1 MQRGK
6 VLNLS
11 RLRFTEVLFK
21 NKLLIISLAVFLAG
35 IIFGIISVGKYK
47 NLTDF
52 SAEFITDFM
61 DLRNTEKFSKI
72 LLSSFFNS
80 VTVLIVFAV
89 FGTSMFGVVTVPFLL
104 SVIGVIYGNITAY
117 LYSEFALKGIA
128 FNAVI
133 FLPSVIVFLIVLL
146 LASKEAV
153 NFSLKISSLTFS
165 KSGLYNLTLEFKKFL
180 ISFLL
185 FISAALVSSL
195 IDAVI
200 SCSFIKYF
208 QL

>member
-52 SAEFITDFM
+52 SAGFITDFM

>member
-52 SAEFITDFM
+52 SSGFITDFM

>member
-52 SAEFITDFM
+52 SSGFITDFM

-185 FISAALVSSL
+185 FISAALVSSI

>member
-52 SAEFITDFM
+52 SAGFITDFM

-72 LLSSFFNS
+72 LLSSFFRS
-80 VTVLIVFAV
+80 IAVLIVFAV
-89 FGTSMFGVVTVPFLL
+89 FGTSMFGVVTAPFLL
-104 SVIGVIYGNITAY
+104 SVIGVIFGNITAY

-185 FISAALVSSL
+185 FISAALVSSF

>member
-52 SAEFITDFM
+52 SAGFITDFM
-61 DLRNTEKFSKI
+61 NLRNTEKFSKI
-72 LLSSFFNS
+72 LLSSFFRS
-80 VTVLIVFAV
+80 VTVLIIFAV

-104 SVIGVIYGNITAY
+104 SVIGVVYGNITAY

-133 FLPSVIVFLIVLL
+133 FLPSVVVFLIVLL

-153 NFSLKISSLTFS
+153 NFSLKISSLTFV

-185 FISAALVSSL
+185 FISAALVSSI

>member
-52 SAEFITDFM
+52 SAGFITDFM

-72 LLSSFFNS
+72 LLSSFFRS
-80 VTVLIVFAV
+80 IAVLIVFAV

-185 FISAALVSSL
+185 FISAALVSSF

>member
-52 SAEFITDFM
+52 SAGFITDFM
-61 DLRNTEKFSKI
+61 NLRNTEKFSKI
-72 LLSSFFNS
+72 LLSSFFYS

-104 SVIGVIYGNITAY
+104 SVIGVIFGNITAY

-153 NFSLKISSLTFS
+153 NFSLKISSLTFA

-185 FISAALVSSL
+185 FISAALVSSI

>member
-52 SAEFITDFM
+52 SAGFITNFM
-61 DLRNTEKFSKI
+61 NLRNTEKFSKI
-72 LLSSFFNS
+72 LLSSFFRS
-80 VTVLIVFAV
+80 VTVLIIFAV

-104 SVIGVIYGNITAY
+104 SVIGVVYGNITAY

-133 FLPSVIVFLIVLL
+133 FLPSVVVFLIVLL
-146 LASKEAV
+146 LASKESV
-153 NFSLKISSLTFS
+153 NFSLKISSLTFA

-185 FISAALVSSL
+185 FISAALVSSI

>member
-52 SAEFITDFM
+52 SSGFITDFM

-72 LLSSFFNS
+72 LLSSFFNT

-104 SVIGVIYGNITAY
+104 SVIGVIFGNITAY

-153 NFSLKISSLTFS
+153 NFSLKISSLTFA

-185 FISAALVSSL
+185 FISAALVSSI

>member
-35 IIFGIISVGKYK
+35 IIFGIISIGKYK

-52 SAEFITDFM
+52 SSGFITEFM

-153 NFSLKISSLTFS
+153 NFSLKISSFTFS

-185 FISAALVSSL
+185 FISAALVSSI

>member
-52 SAEFITDFM
+52 SAGFITDFM
-61 DLRNTEKFSKI
+61 NLRNTEKFSKI
-72 LLSSFFNS
+72 LLSSFFRS
-80 VTVLIVFAV
+80 VTVLIIFAV

-104 SVIGVIYGNITAY
+104 SVIGVVYGNITAY
-117 LYSEFALKGIA
+117 LYSEFSLKGIA

-133 FLPSVIVFLIVLL
+133 FLPSVVVFLIVLL
-146 LASKEAV
+146 LASKESV
-153 NFSLKISSLTFS
+153 NFSLKISSLTFA

-185 FISAALVSSL
+185 FISAALVSSI

>member
-21 NKLLIISLAVFLAG
+21 NKLLIISLAVFLVG

-52 SAEFITDFM
+52 SAGFITDFM

-72 LLSSFFNS
+72 LLSSFFRS
-80 VTVLIVFAV
+80 IAVLIVFAV

-104 SVIGVIYGNITAY
+104 TVIGVIYGNITAY

-153 NFSLKISSLTFS
+153 NFSLKISSLTFA

>member
-52 SAEFITDFM
+52 SAGFITDFM

-133 FLPSVIVFLIVLL
+133 FLPSVMVFLIVLL

-185 FISAALVSSL
+185 FISAALVSSI

>member
-52 SAEFITDFM
+52 SAGFITDFM

-72 LLSSFFNS
+72 LLSSFFRS
-80 VTVLIVFAV
+80 IAVLIVFAV
-89 FGTSMFGVVTVPFLL
+89 FGTSMFGVVTAPFLL

-185 FISAALVSSL
+185 FISAALVSSI

>member
-52 SAEFITDFM
+52 SSGFITEFM

-153 NFSLKISSLTFS
+153 NFSLKISSFTFS

-185 FISAALVSSL
+185 FISAALVSSI

>member
-52 SAEFITDFM
+52 SAGFITDFM
-61 DLRNTEKFSKI
+61 NLRNTEKFSKI
-72 LLSSFFNS
+72 LLSSFFRS
-80 VTVLIVFAV
+80 VTVLIIFAV

-104 SVIGVIYGNITAY
+104 SVIGVVYGNITAY

-133 FLPSVIVFLIVLL
+133 FLPSVVVFLIVLL

-153 NFSLKISSLTFS
+153 NFSLKISSLTFA
-165 KSGLYNLTLEFKKFL
+165 KSGLYNLTLEFKRFL

-185 FISAALVSSL
+185 FISAALVSSI

>member
-52 SAEFITDFM
+52 SAGFITDFM
-61 DLRNTEKFSKI
+61 NLRNTEKFSKI

-133 FLPSVIVFLIVLL
+133 FLPSVMVFLIVLL

>member
-21 NKLLIISLAVFLAG
+21 NKLLIISIAVFLAG

-52 SAEFITDFM
+52 SAGFITDFM

-72 LLSSFFNS
+72 LLSSFFRS
-80 VTVLIVFAV
+80 IAVLIVFAV

-104 SVIGVIYGNITAY
+104 SVIGVIFGNITAY

-185 FISAALVSSL
+185 FISAALVSSI

>member
-52 SAEFITDFM
+52 SSGFITEFM

>member
-52 SAEFITDFM
+52 SAGFITDFM
-61 DLRNTEKFSKI
+61 NLRNTEKFSKI

-104 SVIGVIYGNITAY
+104 SVIGVIFGNITAY

-153 NFSLKISSLTFS
+153 NFSLKISSLTFA

-185 FISAALVSSL
+185 FISAALVSSI

-200 SCSFIKYF
+200 SCSFMKYF

>member
-52 SAEFITDFM
+52 SSGFITEFM

-153 NFSLKISSLTFS
+153 NFSLKISSFTFS

>member
-52 SAEFITDFM
+52 SAGFITDFM

-133 FLPSVIVFLIVLL
+133 FLPSVMVFLIVLL

>member
-52 SAEFITDFM
+52 SAGFITDFM
-61 DLRNTEKFSKI
+61 NLRNTEKFSKI
-72 LLSSFFNS
+72 LLSSFFRS
-80 VTVLIVFAV
+80 VTVLIIFAV

-104 SVIGVIYGNITAY
+104 SVIGVVYGNITAY

-133 FLPSVIVFLIVLL
+133 FLPSVVVFLIVLL
-146 LASKEAV
+146 LASKESV
-153 NFSLKISSLTFS
+153 NFSLKISSLTFA

-185 FISAALVSSL
+185 FISAALVSSI

>member
-52 SAEFITDFM
+52 SAGFITDFM
-61 DLRNTEKFSKI
+61 NLRNTEKFSKI
-72 LLSSFFNS
+72 LLSSFFRS
-80 VTVLIVFAV
+80 IAVLIIFAV

-153 NFSLKISSLTFS
+153 NFSLKISSLTFA

-185 FISAALVSSL
+185 FISAALVSSF

>member
-52 SAEFITDFM
+52 SAGFITDFM

-72 LLSSFFNS
+72 LLSSFFRS
-80 VTVLIVFAV
+80 IAVLIVFAV

-104 SVIGVIYGNITAY
+104 SVIGVIFGNITAY

-185 FISAALVSSL
+185 FISAALVSSI

>member
-52 SAEFITDFM
+52 SAGFITDFM

-72 LLSSFFNS
+72 LLSSFFRS
-80 VTVLIVFAV
+80 IAVLIVFAV
-89 FGTSMFGVVTVPFLL
+89 FGTSMFGVVTAPFLL

-185 FISAALVSSL
+185 FISAALVSSF

>member
-52 SAEFITDFM
+52 SAGFITDFM
-61 DLRNTEKFSKI
+61 NLRNTEKFSKI

-104 SVIGVIYGNITAY
+104 SVIGVIFGNITAY

-185 FISAALVSSL
+185 FISAALVSSI

>member
-35 IIFGIISVGKYK
+35 IIFGIISIGKYK

-52 SAEFITDFM
+52 SSGFITDFM

-80 VTVLIVFAV
+80 VTVLIVFVV

-185 FISAALVSSL
+185 FISAALVSSI

>member
-52 SAEFITDFM
+52 SAGFITDFM

-185 FISAALVSSL
+185 FISAALVSSI

>member
-52 SAEFITDFM
+52 SAGFITDFM

-104 SVIGVIYGNITAY
+104 TVIGVIYGNITAY

-153 NFSLKISSLTFS
+153 NFSLKISSLTFA

-185 FISAALVSSL
+185 FISAALVSSI

>member
-52 SAEFITDFM
+52 SAGFITDFM
-61 DLRNTEKFSKI
+61 DLRNTERFSKI
-72 LLSSFFNS
+72 LLSSFFRS
-80 VTVLIVFAV
+80 IAVLIVFAV
-89 FGTSMFGVVTVPFLL
+89 FGTSMFGVVTAPFLL

-185 FISAALVSSL
+185 FISAALVSSI

>member
-52 SAEFITDFM
+52 SAGFITDFM
-61 DLRNTEKFSKI
+61 NLRNTEKFSKI

-104 SVIGVIYGNITAY
+104 SVIGVIFGNITAY

-153 NFSLKISSLTFS
+153 NFSLKISSLTFA

-185 FISAALVSSL
+185 FISAALVSSI

>member
-21 NKLLIISLAVFLAG
+21 NKLLIISIAVFLAG

-52 SAEFITDFM
+52 SAGFITDFM

-72 LLSSFFNS
+72 LLSSFFRS
-80 VTVLIVFAV
+80 IAVLIVFAV

-104 SVIGVIYGNITAY
+104 SVIGVIFGNITAY

-185 FISAALVSSL
+185 FISAALVSSF

>member
-52 SAEFITDFM
+52 SAGFITDFM

-146 LASKEAV
+146 LASK
-153 NFSLKISSLTFS
+153 
-165 KSGLYNLTLEFKKFL
+165 
-180 ISFLL
+180 
-185 FISAALVSSL
+185 
-195 IDAVI
+195 
-200 SCSFIKYF
+200 
-208 QL
+208 

>member
-35 IIFGIISVGKYK
+35 IIFGIISIGKYK

-52 SAEFITDFM
+52 SSGFITEFM

-185 FISAALVSSL
+185 FISAALVSSI

>member
-52 SAEFITDFM
+52 SSGFITEFM
-61 DLRNTEKFSKI
+61 NLRNTEKFSKI

>member
-21 NKLLIISLAVFLAG
+21 NKLLIISIAVFLAG

-52 SAEFITDFM
+52 SAGFITDFM
-61 DLRNTEKFSKI
+61 NLRNTEKFSKI

-104 SVIGVIYGNITAY
+104 SVIGVIFGNITAY

-185 FISAALVSSL
+185 FISAALVSSI